1 MLRNVISGN
10 ISLFRIRLRK
20 FKEFIIACLLKTLFL
35 NLDFDV
41 NMTKKLL
48 LEIIAKMEDNGFIIH
63 GVSFD
68 CGNKTLIKECGVQ
81 LSGEDQKFWF
91 PNPRD
96 STRKV
101 YLFPGNYI
109 EGFQNLKKNVQF

>member
-1 MLRNVISGN
+1 M
-10 ISLFRIRLRK
+10 
-20 FKEFIIACLLKTLFL
+20 
-35 NLDFDV
+35 
-41 NMTKKLL
+41 
-48 LEIIAKMEDNGFIIH
+48 EIIAKMEDNGFKIH

-101 YLFPGNYI
+101 YLFPGNYTEFKI
-109 EGFQNLKKNVQF
+109 SNKMFSFEFKTLLKHEYWPFEH